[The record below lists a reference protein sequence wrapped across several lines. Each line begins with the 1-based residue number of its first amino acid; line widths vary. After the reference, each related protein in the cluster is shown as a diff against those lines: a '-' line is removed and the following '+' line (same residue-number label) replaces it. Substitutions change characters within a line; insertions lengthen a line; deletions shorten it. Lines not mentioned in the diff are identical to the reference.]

1 MKFFE
6 RLKPSP
12 PVKPGNITVIGT
24 GGAVLTGMVVSLL
37 LIIMSISYP
46 SLIFSGRLEPYSGM
60 GMQMALFSATVFCIV
75 LSLLSTCPGTVG
87 IAQGETAAVLGLAA
101 ASIAEQAGSGD
112 VGRIIP
118 TVMATIVLSS
128 LLVGILFTALGRFR
142 LGNLIRFVPLPVMG
156 GFLAGV
162 GWLLASGATK
172 SLTGFP
178 LAFQNAE
185 VLSQPQMLLRWLPG
199 LVSAVILL
207 VLQRRRRTVF
217 NLFVVVAAS
226 VGLFWLAAWLIGISP
241 PALKAGGWL
250 IAAGGGHSTWIPL
263 AYTAVLSGVDWRAVL
278 SQLPQLGTLLLIA
291 SICVLMAASS
301 LELLSGKDMDLN
313 SELMAAGLGNFAC
326 AAAGSL
332 PGYHSLAASALSQQ
346 MGTPARTVGLVGA
359 FACALTYFLGVSFLS
374 MLPKMLV
381 GTVIFYIA
389 LSLLIEWLFDTWS
402 KLTRADYAILLLV
415 FGCVSL
421 IGLITGVV
429 TGVIAGIAL
438 FAFNYGRISIARE
451 VGSSAAIRSNMV
463 YSEATHA
470 VLHDH
475 GEEGYIIKLQG
486 FIFFGTANHLLTRIR
501 CRMLDPGNAPLRCV
515 VIDFKRVF
523 GLDSSAAFSFLKLR
537 QYAENRGFTIAL
549 ARLSPR
555 IDDSLK
561 AAGTFDGAPRCVLK
575 FDDLTLALEY
585 CEKAIISWH
594 LPEADMETYPI
605 SNQLQEAFLDERQAA
620 AFEKYLERIELP
632 EGAYLIRDGDGTDD
646 LFFMERGRVAVIA
659 ATQAGAFSRINSMG
673 PGTVVGETAF
683 FLGLPR
689 SASVVVE
696 SDMVAH
702 QLTRKSLDLMT
713 VDDPELLIAFQRS
726 MLRLLAERLADANKR
741 SFIHEP
747 AAGNQGGDR
756 RR

>member
-250 IAAGGGHSTWIPL
+250 IAA
-263 AYTAVLSGVDWRAVL
+263 
-278 SQLPQLGTLLLIA
+278 
-291 SICVLMAASS
+291 
-301 LELLSGKDMDLN
+301 
-313 SELMAAGLGNFAC
+313 AAGLGNFAC

-421 IGLITGVV
+421 IGLKTGVV

-463 YSEATHA
+463 YSEAAHA